1 MKGIGVV
8 IFCAQVV
15 LRVEAGNCLLTMP
28 DNRCFLAF
36 MFCLVREGEG
46 T

>member
-1 MKGIGVV
+1 MKGISVV
-8 IFCAQVV
+8 IFSASR
-15 LRVEAGNCLLTMP
+15 LRTQAGNCLLTMP

-36 MFCLVREGEG
+36 LFWLVTEGEG